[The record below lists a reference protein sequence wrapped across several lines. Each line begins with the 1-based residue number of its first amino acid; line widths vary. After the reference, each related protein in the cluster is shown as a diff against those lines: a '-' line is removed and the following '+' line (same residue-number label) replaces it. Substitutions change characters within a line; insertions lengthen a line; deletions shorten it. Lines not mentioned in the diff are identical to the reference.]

1 MVETSCSPLILPPF
15 SGGSSNVERRCD
27 VVLVN
32 ATVTDAN
39 LSLVFRGSPR
49 MQFGK
54 TYAPQRNSIEAQI
67 LNYRRCPAIRF
78 RQCQP
83 ELQGVN
89 WSRSLHVFV
98 VDDSRSGR

>member
-1 MVETSCSPLILPPF
+1 
-15 SGGSSNVERRCD
+15 
-27 VVLVN
+27 
-32 ATVTDAN
+32 
-39 LSLVFRGSPR
+39 

-54 TYAPQRNSIEAQI
+54 TYAPQRNSIEVQI

-89 WSRSLHVFV
+89 WSRGLYVFV
-98 VDDSRSGR
+98 VDDSRSRRKPYEVTSVKQRAVVTIVNCSFEQ